1 MSNMSNSTQKRS
13 IDSNWMYV
21 KQVRWNAVLMSS
33 VLIANT
39 TLTLMT
45 CYIHFIVI
53 PAWKD
58 ISVEGMCESCVF
70 DVCLISNMSSKYMEI
85 TGLQIQMNWMH
96 VDHVGQKASI
106 NNMISKS
113 KFLNKDILQFNLW
126 ITTKFELKWPKTSIY
141 SHFELAKG

>member
-1 MSNMSNSTQKRS
+1 MSNRLDRMQS
-13 IDSNWMYV
+13 
-21 KQVRWNAVLMSS
+21 L

-53 PAWKD
+53 PAWKG
-58 ISVEGMCESCVF
+58 ISVKGTCESSVF
-70 DVCLISNMSSKYMEI
+70 DVCLMSNMSNKYMEI
-85 TGLQIQMNWMH
+85 IGLQIQSNWMH
-96 VDHVGQKASI
+96 VKHVRQNALM

-126 ITTKFELKWPKTSIY
+126 ITTKFELKCPKTLIY
-141 SHFELAKG
+141 SHFKLGKGLNWLQMMEFWINRVRINSIF